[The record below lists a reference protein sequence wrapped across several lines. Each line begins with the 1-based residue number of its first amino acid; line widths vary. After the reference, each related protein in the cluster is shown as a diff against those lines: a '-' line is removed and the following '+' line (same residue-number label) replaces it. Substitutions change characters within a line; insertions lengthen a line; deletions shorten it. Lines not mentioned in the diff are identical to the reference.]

1 MAFFSSCSSIRGSEL
16 IVGEVFR
23 FGSLAFI
30 ADDSAWL
37 ADSPLQAQLLPSRGS
52 VHFRADESGAL
63 RLQLSGHRQE
73 PALLSVRHKTKRSGR
88 PRAHHRGKSVKVQQ
102 VAVIDSVES
111 AHKALDELIA
121 REGSTASLLP
131 LFDLVEEEG
140 MAASNP
146 ESGVEQEGSSGAPV
160 AVAQVC
166 MAETSPSQP
175 SRARDTHARDETN
188 RSE

>member
-1 MAFFSSCSSIRGSEL
+1 MAFSSSSSSIRGSEL
-16 IVGEVFR
+16 IVGEIFC

-52 VHFRADESGAL
+52 VHFRADESGGL
-63 RLQLSGHRQE
+63 RLQPSAHHQA
-73 PALLSVRHKTKRSGR
+73 PALLSVRHKKRSGR

-111 AHKALDELIA
+111 AHKALVELMA

-140 MAASNP
+140 MAASDP
-146 ESGVEQEGSSGAPV
+146 ESGAEQEGSSGTPI
-160 AVAQVC
+160 AVAEVC
-166 MAETSPSQP
+166 MAENPSSQP
-175 SRARDTHARDETN
+175 SPARETDA
-188 RSE
+188 